1 VLVLAAFAALSLTA
15 QTPPAPGKAA
25 PMQRPRF
32 AGAGGNYKIYPQTT
46 LEAGKRVYTA
56 NCAFCHGGNA
66 KGGESGPSLLGSL
79 IVLHDE
85 NGDGIHA
92 FIHHGRPDKGMP
104 AFNLPEDQVKD
115 LAAFLHDGVRA
126 AAERSTYKILNIVV
140 GDPKAGEAYFNG
152 AGKCNTC
159 HSVTGDLAHIGA
171 NIDPVDLQQKIVMPR
186 EGRGAAAPG
195 TAIKVKV
202 TQSNGE
208 ATQGDLRHIDD
219 FSVTLV
225 GKDGN
230 AITYPRENEESP
242 KVELTDPLKG
252 HTELLS
258 RYTDS
263 DIHNLT
269 AYLLTLK

>member
-1 VLVLAAFAALSLTA
+1 MPRCMPALAVLLLSTAFASSMSA
-15 QTPPAPGKAA
+15 QTPPAPPK
-25 PMQRPRF
+25 RPGF
-32 AGAGGNYKIYPQTT
+32 AGAGGDYKTYPQAT
-46 LEAGKRVYTA
+46 LDAGKRVYTS

-66 KGGESGPSLLGSL
+66 KGGETGPSLLGSL

-85 NGDGIHA
+85 DGKQVGE

-140 GDPKAGEAYFNG
+140 GDPKAGETYFNG

-159 HSVTGDLAHIGA
+159 HSVTGDLAHVGA
-171 NIDPVDLQQKIVMPR
+171 QFEPVELQQKIVMPR
-186 EGRGAAAPG
+186 G
-195 TAIKVKV
+195 TSPATERTVTVTDSDGKV
-202 TQSNGE
+202 TQGR
-208 ATQGDLRHIDD
+208 LRHVDN
-219 FSVTLV
+219 FSVTLI

-230 AITYPRENEESP
+230 SITYPRDTDEMP
-242 KVELTDPLKG
+242 KVEIHDPLQA
-252 HTELLS
+252 HVDLLNQ
-258 RYTDS
+258 YTDT

-269 AYLLTLK
+269 AYLVTLK